1 MNKKN
6 INIFAYLLCLALY
19 CSSVFSAQSVA
30 VYIDELVIEKDEDKK
45 VLLSV
50 YGSSESED
58 SDLYRWQSVVLTIE
72 DEAHKRIQLNLE
84 SDKRGFWEREFVEVG
99 HLSDGDISITA
110 VMKDEGDSILGR
122 VQGSIVKDTS
132 FKFAEYLKENLAIS
146 IFVLMLVLLLL
157 GFPMMIPLIAGTTLG
172 IYLLFD
178 GDFSKM
184 QFMVQQ
190 MMAGIR
196 PAALIA
202 VPMFILSADIM
213 TRGKS
218 AEKLIDLV
226 MAFVR
231 HIKGGLAVST
241 AGACTMFGAVSGS
254 TQATVV
260 AIGSPLRPRLQKA
273 GYKDSFILALIVNSS
288 DIAFL
293 IPPSIGMIIYG
304 IVAKTSIPELF
315 IAGIG
320 PGLLILFL
328 FSVYSIIYAYINKI
342 PTEPKASWGERLE
355 AIYKALWPLGFPAI
369 IVGGIFGGVF
379 SPTEAAAVSVA
390 YAIFLE
396 GFVYKTMTFKDFY
409 ATAKSTGLVTGVVF
423 ILVGAGASFA
433 WVLSYAQVP
442 QEILSTIG
450 ISEMGPYQVLF
461 VISVAFFVGC
471 MFVDPIVVILVLVP
485 IFAPVIKSAGL
496 DPVLVGTIITL
507 QVAIGS
513 ATPPFGC
520 DIFTAIAV
528 FKRPYIEVIKGT
540 PPFIFILLSVSVAL
554 IFFPQIALYL
564 RDIAFRDAPIFGQ
577 LSEGLSYFL
586 RLG

>member
-1 MNKKN
+1 MVMKHQIKK
-6 INIFAYLLCLALY
+6 IILLIFLSCLSASPLLA
-19 CSSVFSAQSVA
+19 SNPVTV
-30 VYIDELVIEKDEDKK
+30 VIEETVIAQKTTIF
-45 VLLSV
+45 V
-50 YGSSESED
+50 YGYAEGVD
-58 SDLYRWQSVVLTIE
+58 RRQKVSVTLRDKNGQGIE
-72 DEAHKRIQLNLE
+72 LDAKIN
-84 SDKRGFWEREFVEVG
+84 KFGNWGVEGVDIG
-99 HLSDGDISITA
+99 TLSDGAITITA
-110 VMKDEGDSILGR
+110 MLKDDTGKTMAQTTATAVL
-122 VQGSIVKDTS
+122 DTS
-132 FKFAEYLKENLAIS
+132 FSFAAFLNQHFAGAI
-146 IFVLMLVLLLL
+146 FLLMVMLLLL
-157 GFPMMIPLIAGTTLG
+157 GFPMKIPLIAGATLG
-172 IYLLFD
+172 VYLLYN
-178 GDFSKM
+178 GDLSQM
-184 QFMVQQ
+184 QFVIQQ

-241 AGACTMFGAVSGS
+241 AGACAMFGAVSGS

-260 AIGSPLRPRLQKA
+260 AIGTPLRPRLQEG
-273 GYKDSFILALIVNSS
+273 GYKDSFIMALIVNSS

-328 FSVYSIIYAYINKI
+328 FSIYSIIYAYVNDI
-342 PTEPKASWGERLE
+342 PTEPKAAWQERGKAL
-355 AIYKALWPLGFPAI
+355 YHALWPLGFPVI
-369 IVGGIFGGVF
+369 IIGGIFGGIF

-390 YAIFLE
+390 YALVLE
-396 GFVYKTMTFKDFY
+396 GFIFKTMKFADFY
-409 ATAKSTGLVTGVVF
+409 ATAKSTGLVTAVVF
-423 ILVGAGASFA
+423 ILVGAGAAFA

-442 QEILSTIG
+442 QQLLEMIG
-450 ISEMGPYQVLF
+450 ISEMGKYGVLF
-461 VISVAFFVGC
+461 VISIAFFVGC

-485 IFAPVIKSAGL
+485 IFSPVVNNVGL

-528 FKRPYIEVIKGT
+528 FKRPYFEVVKGT
-540 PPFIFILLSVSVAL
+540 PPFMLILLSVAVAM
-554 IFFPQIALYL
+554 IFFPEIALFL
-564 RDIAFRDAPIFGQ
+564 RDVAFR
-577 LSEGLSYFL
+577 
-586 RLG
+586 

>member
-1 MNKKN
+1 MGMKRQIKK
-6 INIFAYLLCLALY
+6 IVLLI
-19 CSSVFSAQSVA
+19 VFSCLLTSPLAASDPVT
-30 VYIDELVIEKDEDKK
+30 VVIEETVIEQKT
-45 VLLSV
+45 LLFV
-50 YGSSESED
+50 YGYAEGVD
-58 SDLYRWQSVVLTIE
+58 RWQEVHITL
-72 DEAHKRIQLNLE
+72 
-84 SDKRGFWEREFVEVG
+84 SDKSDQRIELAAEINKFGNWRVEAVDIG
-99 HLSDGDISITA
+99 TLSDGTVTITA
-110 VMKDEGDSILGR
+110 MLKNEAGKTMAQTTTTAVL
-122 VQGSIVKDTS
+122 DTRFS
-132 FKFAEYLKENLAIS
+132 LSAWLNQHFATT
-146 IFVLMLVLLLL
+146 IFLLMVLLLLL
-157 GFPMMIPLIAGTTLG
+157 GFPMKIPLIAGATLG
-172 IYLLFD
+172 VYLLYN
-178 GDFSKM
+178 GDMSQM
-184 QFMVQQ
+184 QFVIQQ

-260 AIGSPLRPRLQKA
+260 AIGTPLRPRLQEG
-273 GYKDSFILALIVNSS
+273 GYKDSFIIALIVNSS

-328 FSVYSIIYAYINKI
+328 FSIYSVIYAYVNHI
-342 PTEPKASWGERLE
+342 PTAPKASWRERGSAL
-355 AIYKALWPLGFPAI
+355 YHALWPLGFPVI
-369 IVGGIFGGVF
+369 IIGGIFGGIF
-379 SPTEAAAVSVA
+379 SPTEAAAVSVG
-390 YAIFLE
+390 YAIVLE
-396 GFVYKTMTFKDFY
+396 GFVYKTMKPGDFY
-409 ATAKSTGLVTGVVF
+409 ATAKSTGLVTAVVF
-423 ILVGAGASFA
+423 ILVGAGAAFA

-442 QEILSTIG
+442 QQILGMIG
-450 ISEMGPYQVLF
+450 ISEMDKYGVLF
-461 VISVAFFVGC
+461 VISIAFFVGC
-471 MFVDPIVVILVLVP
+471 MFVDPIVVILILVP
-485 IFAPVIKSAGL
+485 IFSPVVNNVGL

-528 FKRPYIEVIKGT
+528 FKRPYFEVVKGT
-540 PPFIFILLSVSVAL
+540 PPFIFILLSVAVAM
-554 IFFPQIALYL
+554 IFFPEIALFL
-564 RDIAFRDAPIFGQ
+564 RDVAFR
-577 LSEGLSYFL
+577 
-586 RLG
+586 

>member
-1 MNKKN
+1 MKNYLKYIFITLFLILNFSVNVFAKDKVVMYLDEVDVDNK
-6 INIFAYLLCLALY
+6 
-19 CSSVFSAQSVA
+19 
-30 VYIDELVIEKDEDKK
+30 ELI
-45 VLLSV
+45 LSI
-50 YGSSESED
+50 YGSAESED
-58 SDLYRWQSVVLTIE
+58 FDSHKWQIVDIEVTDSKSKTLTFE
-72 DEAHKRIQLNLE
+72 TET
-84 SDKRGFWEREFVEVG
+84 DKRGFWEVEDIDISK
-99 HLSDGDISITA
+99 LSDGALSIYAVMISPDDKELGSITSN
-110 VMKDEGDSILGR
+110 KS
-122 VQGSIVKDTS
+122 VKDTS
-132 FKFAEYLKENLAIS
+132 FKLKEFLKEHLAVS
-146 IFVLMLVLLLL
+146 IFVLMVILLLT

-184 QFMVQQ
+184 QFLIQQ
-190 MMAGIR
+190 MMGGIR

-226 MAFVR
+226 MAFVG

-260 AIGSPLRPRLQKA
+260 AIGSPLRPRLKKG

-315 IAGIG
+315 VAGIG

-328 FSVYSIIYAYINKI
+328 FSIYSIIYAYRHNI
-342 PTEPKASWGERLE
+342 PTEPKATFKQRVS
-355 AIYKALWPLGFPAI
+355 AVYHALWPLGFPTI
-369 IVGGIFGGVF
+369 IVGGIFGGIF

-396 GFVYKTMTFKDFY
+396 GIIFKTMKLKDLY

-423 ILVGAGASFA
+423 ILVGAGAGFA
-433 WVLSYAQVP
+433 WVLSFAQVP
-442 QEILSTIG
+442 QQVLSTIG
-450 ISEMGPYQVLF
+450 INEMGPYQVLF
-461 VISVAFFVGC
+461 VISIAFFVGC

-485 IFAPVIKSAGL
+485 IFAPVVHSVGL

-528 FKRPYIEVIKGT
+528 FKRPYMEVIKGT

-554 IFFPQIALYL
+554 IFIPEIALFL
-564 RDIAFRDAPIFGQ
+564 RDIAFRDVSVLESIQSMFGLAP
-577 LSEGLSYFL
+577 EVVTK
-586 RLG
+586 